1 MGVDRRPLLWCGRGR
16 MRAFFH
22 FQSFPASMEIHH
34 AFFFFELVFHFTHFF
49 LNVRVARGD
58 REALLD
64 HSDAEYEEEDGGLR
78 YRAQRDVKDKLT
90 SRIEAVS
97 RTVY

>member
-1 MGVDRRPLLWCGRGR
+1 MGVDRRSLFRCGRGR

-22 FQSFPASMEIHH
+22 LQSFPTSVEIHH
-34 AFFFFELVFHFTHFF
+34 AFFFFELVFHFTHLF
-49 LNVRVARGD
+49 LDVRVARGD

-64 HSDAEYEEEDGGLR
+64 HSDAEYEEEEGGLR
-78 YRAQRDVKDKLT
+78 YRAQRDVRGELT
-90 SRIEAVS
+90 SSVEAVR